1 MPFCVCH
8 AALARVRLHWID
20 LSSFM
25 GGLQGLTA
33 SDEKLF
39 EMANLVE
46 RVAAAAGYRCAL
58 TFLNPSVRSPT
69 FVLTCA
75 VCAVSGRPGHV
86 HSRTGTSAETSAHLT
101 ARGAGAQRRADG
113 PGAIAERLEAALAPH
128 DWGFLRL
135 VWPPWLEKSDVPAR
149 VFAEFA
155 ALATRDA
162 GRYVHTSMKHGPL
175 VIVGW
180 GSGATTALEAAARLR
195 WELGTGAVEVVV
207 ALTEPN
213 PMFGLQLGGGFTLD
227 AAVKSLQH
235 SLGVLT
241 TVMGGAEA
249 YCPHDTYSLGRTM
262 QVQAHVSGVVQLIMA
277 AVQQRTKHAEGG
289 NFATK
294 VMTARA
300 AARFLRPVR
309 QKVKSEKLGV
319 HDLDVGRWP
328 GEDGLDRGERRPQ
341 CVVLRTVALLVPGY

>member
-1 MPFCVCH
+1 
-8 AALARVRLHWID
+8 
-20 LSSFM
+20 
-25 GGLQGLTA
+25 
-33 SDEKLF
+33 
-39 EMANLVE
+39 
-46 RVAAAAGYRCAL
+46 
-58 TFLNPSVRSPT
+58 
-69 FVLTCA
+69 
-75 VCAVSGRPGHV
+75 
-86 HSRTGTSAETSAHLT
+86 
-101 ARGAGAQRRADG
+101 
-113 PGAIAERLEAALAPH
+113 
-128 DWGFLRL
+128 
-135 VWPPWLEKSDVPAR
+135 
-149 VFAEFA
+149 
-155 ALATRDA
+155 
-162 GRYVHTSMKHGPL
+162 VHTSMKHGPL